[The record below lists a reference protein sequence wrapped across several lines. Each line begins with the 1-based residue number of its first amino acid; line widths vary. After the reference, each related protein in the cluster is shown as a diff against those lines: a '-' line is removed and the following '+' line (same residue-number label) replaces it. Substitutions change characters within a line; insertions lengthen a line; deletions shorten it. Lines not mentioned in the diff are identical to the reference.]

1 MGNNLMQTDL
11 SVWGMYQHADI
22 VVKCVMIGLILASVV
37 TWAIFFSKSVEF
49 FTQKRRLKREQL
61 QLADARSLDQASDIA
76 AGFSAKSLSAQ
87 LINEAQNELE
97 LSQGSE
103 DNEGI
108 KERTGFRL
116 ERRVAAVGRYMG
128 RGNGYLATIGAISP
142 FVGLFGTVWGIMN
155 SFIGIAQTQTTN
167 LAVVA
172 PGIAEALL
180 ATAIGLVAAI
190 PAVVI
195 YNIFARQIGSYKA
208 PLATVDVK
216 VNLPAS
222 TSTPQPRPEKPVYLS
237 VKADNTMF
245 IGNDPVT
252 DDTMIAELTALTEGK
267 KDTTIFF
274 RADKTVEYETLM
286 KVMDMLHQAGYLK
299 IGLVGEET
307 AKAK

>member
-61 QLADARSLDQASDIA
+61 QLADVRSLDQASDIA

-116 ERRVAAVGRYMG
+116 ERRVAAADRYMG

-208 PLATVDVK
+208 TLGDVAAQ
-216 VNLPAS
+216 VLLLQSRDLDLNAS
-222 TSTPQPRPEKPVYLS
+222 ASAQPV
-237 VKADNTMF
+237 
-245 IGNDPVT
+245 
-252 DDTMIAELTALTEGK
+252 
-267 KDTTIFF
+267 
-274 RADKTVEYETLM
+274 RAAQKLR
-286 KVMDMLHQAGYLK
+286 
-299 IGLVGEET
+299 VG
-307 AKAK
+307 